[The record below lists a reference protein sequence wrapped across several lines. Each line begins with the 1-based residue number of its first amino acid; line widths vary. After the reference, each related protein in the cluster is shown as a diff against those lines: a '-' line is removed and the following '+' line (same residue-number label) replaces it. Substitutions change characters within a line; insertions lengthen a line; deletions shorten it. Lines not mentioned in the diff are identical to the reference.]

1 MGVGRVRRV
10 DELKIES
17 LKEFVVFSRYLSF
30 TAAARHLYVSQPAL
44 SYRIAAM
51 EKELGFTLVDRRDPI
66 RLTPAGKA
74 FLSDAQAIVE
84 QYTSAVQRCR
94 AFASSASGRMVIERP
109 AGMPAASSK
118 FEALLSSFVRAH
130 EGADVVLTR
139 SNGHTLSDVLLD
151 GAADAGVVFDLSE
164 FSNNLAD
171 DPNGF
176 LAVELPRCEDSRLY
190 ALVPQTSYLSD
201 REHLYARDLDGCR
214 LAFQTDPRFAFGRQ
228 YVERALAE
236 RGAHISFADKT
247 ERDEVDFAWSIAS
260 DELVVSD
267 AGIVSLLCAGG
278 GLSSPTRVAR
288 PLEDDGL
295 VVTPY
300 LVYRADNR
308 NPLLADFVSFAA
320 SMGRR
325 MSKQNEGL

>member
-1 MGVGRVRRV
+1 
-10 DELKIES
+10 
-17 LKEFVVFSRYLSF
+17 
-30 TAAARHLYVSQPAL
+30 
-44 SYRIAAM
+44 M

-74 FLSDAQAIVE
+74 FLSDAQGIVE
-84 QYTSAVQRCR
+84 QYTSAVQRCH
-94 AFASSASGRMVIERP
+94 ALASSASGRMVIEQP

-118 FEALLSSFVRAH
+118 FEALLSLFVHVH

-164 FSNNLAD
+164 FSNNVVG
-171 DPNGF
+171 DPNRF
-176 LAVELPRCEDSRLY
+176 LSVELPRCEDSRLY
-190 ALVPQTSYLSD
+190 ALIPETSQLSD

-214 LAFQTDPRFAFGRQ
+214 LAFQTDLRFAFGRQ
-228 YVERALAE
+228 YVECALAE
-236 RGAHISFADKT
+236 RGARVSFADKT
-247 ERDEVDFAWSIAS
+247 ERDEVDFAWSIAP
-260 DELVVSD
+260 DELIVSD
-267 AGIVSLLCAGG
+267 AGIVSLCTGG
-278 GLSSPTRVAR
+278 SLSSPTRVAR

-308 NPLLADFVSFAA
+308 NPLLVDFVSFAA

-325 MSKQNEGL
+325 MSEQNEDL